1 MAAEDAGDTGGPIVN
16 GIPPLNELYLK
27 LARYVHHTQ
36 PECSA
41 PCMYSNIIV
50 RGAREHNLRNLNIDI
65 PRDQLVVVTGLSGS
79 GKSSLAFDT
88 IYAEGQRR
96 FMESLSAYARQFLG
110 MMERPDID
118 FIDGLSPVISIDQK
132 TTNRNPRSTVGT
144 VTEIYDFLRLLYARV
159 GVPYSYASGRVMQ
172 KQTAEQ
178 VIESVMRLP
187 EGTRTYCL
195 APVVRGR
202 KGHYRELFEQTLKQ
216 GFIRARVNGSYLE
229 LEKGLQVDR
238 YKTHNIEIVIDR
250 FVVSENSRS
259 RIEKSVQMALEMAD
273 GTVILHIPD
282 GLSGHD
288 SALPAP
294 GGDGHDVLFSQKL
307 FDPVS
312 GIAYDDP
319 APNLFSFN
327 SPFGACK
334 SCGGLGYSYDV
345 DPNLLFPNH
354 RQSIQDGA
362 IRFLGKPRGIFIFK
376 QIEAVL
382 EAFGLDFDTPVKD
395 FPEEVMQTLLHGSG
409 DVKYNINYDLQNST
423 VTYKQSFEGL
433 IPVIRNQYE
442 ESKSAS
448 QRDKAKAF
456 MGKTGCGSCKGGR
469 LNKEALS
476 YRIGEHTIADL
487 VQKDILELRTILS
500 KLELNERQRKIG
512 GQVLKEIRDRLD
524 FLVNVGLSYL
534 SLDREA
540 QTLSGGEAQRIR
552 LATQIGT
559 QLVGVLYILDEPS
572 IGLHQRDNIKLIK
585 SLQTLRDLGNSV
597 IVVEHDRETIEAA
610 DFVVDMGP
618 GAGVNGG
625 YVVTSGK
632 PADLDPQATTTRYL
646 RYDLAIPVPETRRTG
661 SGKSLHITGARGH
674 NLRRVDLNLPLGT
687 FICVT
692 GVSGSGKSS
701 LINHTLSPILSSHF
715 YKSKDVPLPYD
726 EVTGLEHL
734 DKVISID
741 QSPIGRTPRSNPGTY
756 TKVFDYIR
764 SLFAEMPEAKIR
776 GYDQGRFSFNV
787 KGGRCETCS
796 GDGMRKIEMNFLP
809 DVYVNCESC
818 NGKRYN
824 RETLEIF
831 YHGKNIAEVLNM
843 PVSEAVEFFENV
855 PRIRRVLETLES
867 VGLGY
872 LTIGQSSTT
881 LSGGEAQRIKLARE
895 LSKIGT
901 GDTIYIM
908 DEPTTGLHFQDVKML
923 VDVIQKLVDKGN
935 TVVVIEHNMDLIK
948 AADWII
954 DVGPEGGAAG
964 GQIIAEGTPENIA
977 LQTESAT
984 GRFLAEEL
992 ERSAKA
998 VKSN

>member
-1 MAAEDAGDTGGPIVN
+1 
-16 GIPPLNELYLK
+16 
-27 LARYVHHTQ
+27 
-36 PECSA
+36 
-41 PCMYSNIIV
+41 MYSNIIV
-50 RGAREHNLRNLNIDI
+50 RGAREHNLRNINIDI
-65 PRDQLVVVTGLSGS
+65 PRDQLVVITGLSGS

-159 GVPYSYASGRVMQ
+159 GIPYSYASGRMMQ

-178 VIESVMRLP
+178 VIEAIMRLP
-187 EGTRTYCL
+187 EGTRAYCL

-216 GFIRARVNGSYLE
+216 GFIRVRVNGEYLE

-238 YKTHNIEIVIDR
+238 YKTHNIEVVVDR
-250 FVVSENSRS
+250 FVVTENSRA
-259 RIEKSVQMALEMAD
+259 RIQKSVYTALEMAD
-273 GTVILHIPD
+273 GTVIMHIPD
-282 GLSGHD
+282 GLNDYDG
-288 SALPAP
+288 ALPSA

-334 SCGGLGYSYDV
+334 SCGGLGYSYDA

-354 RQSIQDGA
+354 RQTINEGA

-376 QIEAVL
+376 QIEAIL
-382 EAFGLDFDTPVKD
+382 EAYDLDFDTPVNN
-395 FPEEVMQTLLHGSG
+395 FPEELMSILLKGSG
-409 DVKYNINYDLQNST
+409 DVKYNINYDLQSST
-423 VTYKQSFEGL
+423 VTYKQTFEGL
-433 IPVIRNQYE
+433 LTTIRNQYE
-442 ESKSAS
+442 DSKSPA
-448 QRDKAKAF
+448 QRDKAKSF
-456 MGKTGCGSCKGGR
+456 MGKTECSVCKGGR

-476 YRIGEHTIADL
+476 YRISSYSIADL
-487 VQKDILELRTILS
+487 VQKDILELRTILLG
-500 KLELNERQRKIG
+500 LELTERQRKIG

-524 FLVNVGLSYL
+524 FLINVGLSYL

-572 IGLHQRDNIKLIK
+572 IGLHQRDNVKLIK

-625 YVVTSGK
+625 HIVSSGK
-632 PADLDPQATTTRYL
+632 PDALDPKATTTRYL
-646 RYDLAIPVPETRRTG
+646 NYELTIPVPEQRRSG
-661 SGKSLHITGARGH
+661 SGKSLQVLGARGH
-674 NLRRVDLNLPLGT
+674 NLKNVDLNIPLGT
-687 FICVT
+687 FVCVT

-701 LINHTLSPILSSHF
+701 LINHTLTPILSSHF

-726 EVTGLEHL
+726 EVVGLEHL

-764 SLFAEMPEAKIR
+764 ALFSEMPEAKIR

-787 KGGRCETCS
+787 KGGRCETCK

-843 PVSEAVEFFENV
+843 PVSEAVTFFEKV

-908 DEPTTGLHFQDVKML
+908 DEPTTGLHFQDVSML

-948 AADWII
+948 AADWVV

-964 GQIIAEGTPENIA
+964 GQIIAQGTPEHVATLPNS
-977 LQTESAT
+977 ET

-992 ERSAKA
+992 HRSVG
-998 VKSN
+998 VKQSGIS